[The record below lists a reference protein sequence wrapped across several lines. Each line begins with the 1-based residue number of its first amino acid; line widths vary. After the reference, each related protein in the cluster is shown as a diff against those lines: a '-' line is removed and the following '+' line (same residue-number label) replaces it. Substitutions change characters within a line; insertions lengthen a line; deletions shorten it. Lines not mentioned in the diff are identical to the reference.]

1 MAIISRGAAKK
12 RKEILAGAVWRGYS
26 REGPGGVA
34 HTPTTPSIAIKTTT
48 RQAGRKE
55 SKEGNMRVECVCDWE
70 ARVKSWSS
78 SSSDVFRRP
87 PGDCF
92 VVLLRFFVVVCVCVS
107 DSRRFVVHRPS
118 EHVMYTRF
126 PLCESRSLY
135 IKHASQSAVYGRT
148 CCVVSLWLGEIHR
161 NSWSIFIVVV
171 VDVVVLFF
179 CDTISTSGKL
189 AVRRRR

>member
-1 MAIISRGAAKK
+1 M
-12 RKEILAGAVWRGYS
+12 
-26 REGPGGVA
+26 A

-171 VDVVVLFF
+171 VDVVVFF
-179 CDTISTSGKL
+179 FATRSRRPESWQCVDDDDEEVGETHRSGIGHLIKVSNISKLVGTIRS
-189 AVRRRR
+189 